1 MSEKQLYDI
10 SEVCRLLDTTSR
22 TLRFYE
28 EKGII
33 QSTQSK
39 FSSRRQYT
47 AEQINDIRHVIVLRT
62 LGLSIKVIAELE
74 RNNTDLKNAVISR
87 RAEMMAIIDEKYRQI
102 RILNEALCM
111 INEGESIF
119 ECSPNQSVD
128 QVSAELEDIVQKCT
142 EGVIQNDPSVLY
154 SYLSE
159 QMKDYMPIS
168 AYENCRQDT
177 LAPLGVFVTFDR
189 IERDSK
195 DPNTLYH
202 YIKYEKL
209 GLKIKYVF
217 HHRLIHGFW
226 MGYYLLN

>member
-10 SEVCRLLDTTSR
+10 NEACRLLDTTSR

-33 QSTQSK
+33 QSTHSN

-47 AEQINDIRHVIVLRT
+47 ADQIEAIRHVIVLRT
-62 LGLSIKVIAELE
+62 LGLSIKTIAELQQ
-74 RNNTDLKNAVISR
+74 NGTDLKNAVISR
-87 RAEMMAIIDEKYRQI
+87 RAEMIAIIEEKHREI
-102 RILNEALCM
+102 RIVNEALCM
-111 INEGESIF
+111 INDGESIF
-119 ECSPNQSVD
+119 ECSPDQTVD
-128 QVSAELEDIVQKCT
+128 QISAELEEIVQKCT

-159 QMKDYMPIS
+159 KMKDYMPIS
-168 AYENCRQDT
+168 AYEICRQDT

-195 DPNTLYH
+195 YPNTLYH

-217 HHRLIHGFW
+217 HHHLIHGFW